1 MWKKTPL
8 NVSGAENGHPA
19 GEISLLGEKIF
30 GDKCVTYK
38 TETTVSECKH
48 YFT

>member
-19 GEISLLGEKIF
+19 GGMSLFGEKIF
-30 GDKCVTYK
+30 GDKYVTYV
-38 TETTVSECKH
+38 TEITVSECRL
-48 YFT
+48 YFA